1 MHARI
6 LAGLL
11 TAATGLLSAHA
22 QAALTPTIE
31 FEEGPLA
38 AALNTSGSI
47 SGAGL
52 TAIGAPLIGSATQSI
67 LRFGGT
73 VTLGV
78 FDPLQVRV
86 TEFNLTTLGTLSS
99 FVFAISGVLPASS
112 SVSWSAYVDPTNT
125 PFGTAD
131 LIGSNSFTDPSSV
144 ISLGFSDTVPQAG
157 SVTGPFALAELLTI
171 SAPVSDSVSFNS
183 SITTSAAV
191 PEPATIGLLGV
202 GLVALGL
209 VASRRRAGGAGTA

>member
-1 MHARI
+1 MRAHV
-6 LAGLL
+6 LAGVL
-11 TAATGLLSAHA
+11 TAATGLLTAKA
-22 QAALTPTIE
+22 QAVPLPTIE
-31 FEEGPLA
+31 FEAGPLA
-38 AALNTSGSI
+38 SVPVTTGSVSAAGI
-47 SGAGL
+47 SV
-52 TAIGAPLIGSATQSI
+52 TGAPLIGSATQSI

-78 FDPLQVRV
+78 FNPLQVRV
-86 TEFNLTTLGTLSS
+86 TEFKLTTLGTLSS

-125 PFGTAD
+125 PFGTTD

-157 SVTGPFALAELLTI
+157 SVTGPFALTELLTI

-183 SITTSAAV
+183 SITTSAPV

>member
-1 MHARI
+1 
-6 LAGLL
+6 
-11 TAATGLLSAHA
+11 
-22 QAALTPTIE
+22 
-31 FEEGPLA
+31 LA

-78 FDPLQVRV
+78 FNPLQVRV
-86 TEFNLTTLGTLSS
+86 TEFNLTNLGVLSS
-99 FVFAISGVLPASS
+99 FVAAISGVLPVSS
-112 SVSWSAYVDPTNT
+112 SVSWSAYADPTNT

-131 LIGSNSFTDPSSV
+131 LIGSNSFTDPSSIV
-144 ISLGFSDTVPQAG
+144 SLGFTDTVPQAG
-157 SVTGPFALAELLTI
+157 SVTGPFALTELLTI
-171 SAPVSDSVSFNS
+171 TAPAGEAVSFNS
-183 SITTSAAV
+183 SITASATV

-202 GLVALGL
+202 GLVGLGL
-209 VASRRRAGGAGTA
+209 VTSRRRVGGGAAA